1 MTITVDFDTADN
13 CAKFAAASNTTIT
26 TGATSVSI
34 GWEKLAVAKAAAG
47 ATGFVQNST
56 AVEHFI
62 IKGTVSDPA
71 LNVTVVEDLG
81 NGFLHITTDKG
92 LDVANA
98 VTSLDPV
105 TISSVSFSGVSSLTS
120 VDADAAVDPTSAAGQ
135 WARIRIS
142 SQYRPLLPSF
152 ALSDNFNVKSTPE
165 LYIVD
170 SGVNWSHP
178 EFSDVAVTQDLW
190 KLPALSDFSDEIGHG
205 TMVASAAVGK
215 NLGVGKNVKV
225 ISVKIAGNGVMPTTL
240 ELGQALD
247 AILANATAN
256 PNLTRIVNVSW
267 GVPKNAWLEHKF
279 QQLLDAGIT
288 VVAAAGN
295 SGVDVAN
302 ITPAGITGAITVGA
316 IDRYDIPAGFNNIS
330 PSDSGLVSNYGQK
343 LDIFAP
349 GDQVVVATKSGSYTT
364 TSGTSFAAGYVAGTL
379 AQQASYF
386 ANIRTATDNVRLVAD
401 TPTVDA
407 LLFEDDRFS
416 ENQNK
421 LIYFVA
427 NQSAGANSLD
437 LYLGCLDSA
446 TETIAGSLTS
456 AVDAGKLVFLDSTDT
471 VSYHIDYEDTA
482 DQTAYGSF
490 LALDSTTGNFTVTKP
505 TVSLPAG
512 QTIKMVRFRPKAT
525 NSTAT
530 LYGPWMFYFAVD
542 PSNTES
548 VTDDLTLALTQINS
562 VSFFATWTGCVAIES
577 FLPLAEPELV
587 RDRPLRQAYQLQVGH
602 KMSLADHNFEAETGT
617 VDAVAIEYQP
627 CVRLA
632 TKTGVSLVCSTS
644 APIPTREGNYRV
656 PVQLLGQEV
665 PVSVNGVNYWDK
677 VTSVDD
683 VGHKLVSVLTVG
695 NRCFWAGERDGAYIL
710 HHNAKFLSVF
720 STVLK

>member
-13 CAKFAAASNTTIT
+13 CAKFAAASNTTIS

-34 GWEKLAVAKAAAG
+34 GWEKLAVAKAATG
-47 ATGFVQNST
+47 ATGFVQDST

-92 LDVANA
+92 LAVANV

-120 VDADAAVDPTSAAGQ
+120 VDADSAVDPTGAAGQ

-142 SQYRPLLPSF
+142 SQYRPLLSSF
-152 ALSDNFNVKSTPE
+152 TLSDNFNVKSTPE

-178 EFSDVAVTQDLW
+178 EFSDVTATQDLW
-190 KLPALSDFSDEIGHG
+190 KLPALADFSDEIGHG

-225 ISVKIAGNGVMPTTL
+225 INVKIAGTGVMPTTL

-256 PNLTRIVNVSW
+256 PNLTRVVNISW

-330 PSDSGLVSNYGQK
+330 PSDSGLISNYGQK
-343 LDIFAP
+343 LDVFAP

-364 TSGTSFAAGYVAGTL
+364 TSGTSFAAGYVSGTL
-379 AQQASYF
+379 AQQAAYF

-407 LLFEDDRFS
+407 LLFEDNRFS

-427 NQSAGANSLD
+427 NDTKGTNNLD
-437 LYLGCLDSA
+437 MYLGCLDYA
-446 TETIAGSLTS
+446 TETIAGSFTS
-456 AVDAGKLVFLDSTDT
+456 AINVGKLTFLDANDTVTYGIEYEDAGDEAAYSQFLNLNS
-471 VSYHIDYEDTA
+471 A
-482 DQTAYGSF
+482 
-490 LALDSTTGNFTVTKP
+490 TGDFTVTRP

-512 QTIKMVRFRPKAT
+512 QKIKMIRFRPKAV
-525 NSTAT
+525 SGVAT
-530 LYGPWMFYFAVD
+530 IYGSWVFYFATD
-542 PSNTES
+542 PDNSEA
-548 VTDDLTLALTQINS
+548 VTDDLTLALTQTSSI
-562 VSFFATWTGCVAIES
+562 SFFGYWSGCVAVES

-602 KMSLADHNFEAETGT
+602 QMSLADHNFESETGT

-695 NRCFWAGERDGAYIL
+695 NRCFWAGERDGAYVL
-710 HHNAKFLSVF
+710 HHNAKFLTMF